1 MASHDGSGSQGD
13 GRRRRRGTAPA
24 GAVTTAA
31 PTAGAAAAAAGDT
44 AVSALRRWG
53 RLPSLA
59 DAPTS
64 HRHGAAPSVAP
75 LPTQQRTSPASAVPR
90 RRSAAS
96 SGRDDGGEA
105 ADADCSPRGTHSAA
119 DKDWSA
125 TGGSSS
131 GHLSRG
137 GGRRRRW
144 SVFAPGPPAPP
155 LSFRSR
161 LLSYVAAAAAI
172 VVLFL
177 RVRRNLYSNETAR
190 ARTAALLERTGAY
203 GGGGGRAAPAPLT
216 VELFTAPKPFVGD
229 DGKNQLRA
237 LESWLAL
244 TPPPAVTLLGDGAG
258 IGDVAAAYD
267 LRWLPDVDANV
278 LRVPLFNA
286 MFDITNRTTAD
297 VAVLLN
303 ADILLFDDFTFALRR
318 LQSSLPDPHWL
329 LVGARWDVDSLPPPP
344 SGSWVTEAPA
354 DRRRR
359 VAADRHWRR
368 RLARLT
374 FWRPPAAPPP
384 SAGGGG
390 AGAGGDGRGYLP
402 PESVWQ
408 NERYRRAAVHHART
422 AGVLHTYG
430 GIDLWAWTTGGPP
443 LFDGVMPH
451 FVVGRGRYD
460 NWLTHEV
467 IQAARRP
474 VIDVSEACT
483 FVHVHHD
490 YHLVAASAAAAAA
503 AAEGGVTSDASVAS
517 AAAAAAVDGADG
529 GVAMGSGVERN
540 FWNDGKNR
548 KFELYINTYLS
559 SAHGTYTNQ
568 QGTILHAPL
577 KLASCYERSGF
588 CLLRR
593 VRPHVCRCEHS
604 PFVGGAQNDP
614 FVVTG
619 SRVIF
624 CGLLSSEAREQRG
637 GAGDDGTA
645 TSGLT
650 DSRLE
655 DEGWTISG
663 RLSPSSGL
671 SSGSGPLGVPISS
684 TSTEH
689 LPEGRPAARTPFGL
703 PMLLPALLEVVAARH
718 AAAAAA
724 SLAARAAAGLPRAAS
739 LPTRRRPVVLTM
751 ANNNQQQLLLNWMC
765 NQRRL
770 RTADSVVIAA
780 LDDEL
785 YHFGVTRGLPI
796 YLEDTLYHSP
806 TEEASAETA
815 GASTRSRPL
824 LLALRLRVVNRLLA
838 AGHDVLYTD
847 PDVVWLHNL
856 AAVVPLITAPYV
868 DVAVASD
875 AAAASPANA
884 PSALSAAVLYA
895 RARPR
900 SIAALT
906 AGGGGLTPPT
916 SATAA
921 AASLYAALCGP
932 SGERR
937 SPDGRACGTAAG
949 GTFPGG
955 APDDRT
961 VRVAVLPGVVSTVA
975 DAGVW
980 ARADVAAAP
989 VVAIGPPGGV
999 VAGLPGLTVESTA
1012 TEVAAAG
1019 FAPDAD
1025 SPPLLAVHAND
1036 PGGRRADKTGRLRAA
1051 GLLFVDEELGLCVYT
1066 PREGGRGGAAATA
1079 TAAVSAP
1086 P

>member
-1 MASHDGSGSQGD
+1 MEDAPAPY
-13 GRRRRRGTAPA
+13 GRTAP
-24 GAVTTAA
+24 
-31 PTAGAAAAAAGDT
+31 PLPPSQQRPSPAAAF
-44 AVSALRRWG
+44 
-53 RLPSLA
+53 
-59 DAPTS
+59 
-64 HRHGAAPSVAP
+64 
-75 LPTQQRTSPASAVPR
+75 PR
-90 RRSAAS
+90 RRSTAA

-105 ADADCSPRGTHSAA
+105 GGGDRSPRAGHLAA
-119 DKDWSA
+119 DKDWPA
-125 TGGSSS
+125 AGGSSS
-131 GHLSRG
+131 DHLSRGG

-144 SVFAPGPPAPP
+144 SFFAPGPPAPP
-155 LSFRSR
+155 LSLRSR
-161 LLSYVAAAAAI
+161 LLSYVAAAASLF
-172 VVLFL
+172 VLYL
-177 RVRRNLYSNETAR
+177 RLRRNLYSNETAR
-190 ARTAALLERTGAY
+190 ARTSALLERTGAY
-203 GGGGGRAAPAPLT
+203 GGAPGRAAPAPLT

-303 ADILLFDDFTFALRR
+303 ADILLFDDFTFAIRR
-318 LQSSLPDPHWL
+318 LQSSLPEPHWL
-329 LVGARWDVDSLPPPP
+329 LLGARWDVDSLPPPP
-344 SGSWVTEAPA
+344 SGSWVTESPA
-354 DRRRR
+354 DRQRR
-359 VAADRHWRR
+359 VAADRRWRR
-368 RLARLT
+368 RLARLA
-374 FWRPPAAPPP
+374 FWRPAAAPPP

-408 NERYRRAAVHHART
+408 NERYRRASVHHART

-490 YHLVAASAAAAAA
+490 YHLVAASAAAAAGA
-503 AAEGGVTSDASVAS
+503 ADGGVPSDASVVS
-517 AAAAAAVDGADG
+517 AVAAAAVDGANG
-529 GVAMGSGVERN
+529 GAAMASGVARN

-604 PFVGGAQNDP
+604 PFVSAAQNDP

-637 GAGDDGTA
+637 GMAGGLGDDGTP

-650 DSRLE
+650 DGRLE

-663 RLSPSSGL
+663 RLPSSSGS
-671 SSGSGPLGVPISS
+671 SSGSGPLGMPISS

-689 LPEGRPAARTPFGL
+689 LPEGRPAPRTPFGL
-703 PMLLPALLEVVAARH
+703 PMLLPALLELVVARH

-724 SLAARAAAGLPRAAS
+724 SLAARAAAGLRRAPS

-785 YHFGVTRGLPI
+785 YHFGVTRGLPV
-796 YLEDTLYHSP
+796 YLEDSLYHTP
-806 TEEASAETA
+806 AEEASAETA
-815 GASTRSRPL
+815 GASARSLPL
-824 LLALRLRVVNRLLA
+824 LLALRLRLVNRLLA

-847 PDVVWLHNL
+847 PDVVWFHNL
-856 AAVVPLITAPYV
+856 AAVVPLITAPHV

-884 PSALSAAVLYA
+884 PSALSTAVLYA

-900 SIAALT
+900 AIAALT
-906 AGGGGLTPPT
+906 AAGGGLTPPT
-916 SATAA
+916 SAAA
-921 AASLYAALCGP
+921 AAATLHAAFCGP

-937 SPDGRACGTAAG
+937 SPDGRSCGSVAG

-955 APDDRT
+955 APDDQT
-961 VRVAVLPGVVSTVA
+961 VRVAVLPGVVSAAA
-975 DAGVW
+975 DPGVW
-980 ARADVAAAP
+980 ARPDMATAPVAA
-989 VVAIGPPGGV
+989 VGPPGGV
-999 VAGLPGLTVESTA
+999 TAGLPGLTAESTA
-1012 TEVAAAG
+1012 AEVAAAG
-1019 FAPDAD
+1019 LGPDAEA
-1025 SPPLLAVHAND
+1025 PPLLAVHAND
-1036 PGGRRADKTGRLRAA
+1036 PGGRRADKAGRLRAA
-1051 GLLFVDEELGLCVYT
+1051 GLMFVDEELGLCVYT
-1066 PREGGRGGAAATA
+1066 PRGGTGAAA
-1079 TAAVSAP
+1079 AAVAEAAASAP